1 MEQTESIASSR
12 IPSTT
17 SSIQSS
23 ISIRTGIGSVT
34 LVQTKQGSLA
44 LRQGGFDSNPL
55 SMQFV
60 QVTVERIFG
69 QKGKSICKISASA
82 VERIQSGMA
91 NSLGGV
97 NQPVESHDTGQLPYA
112 LAEVGLSE
120 NAVQTQTQP
129 KLIAD
134 MDGASLARFFGA
146 HLVDMH
152 GQQAGVC
159 GSPMSRL
166 LH

>member
-1 MEQTESIASSR
+1 M
-12 IPSTT
+12 
-17 SSIQSS
+17 
-23 ISIRTGIGSVT
+23 
-34 LVQTKQGSLA
+34 
-44 LRQGGFDSNPL
+44 
-55 SMQFV
+55 
-60 QVTVERIFG
+60 
-69 QKGKSICKISASA
+69 
-82 VERIQSGMA
+82 
-91 NSLGGV
+91 
-97 NQPVESHDTGQLPYA
+97 NQPVDSHDTGQLPYA
-112 LAEVGLSE
+112 LAEAGLSE

-146 HLVDMH
+146 HWVDMH